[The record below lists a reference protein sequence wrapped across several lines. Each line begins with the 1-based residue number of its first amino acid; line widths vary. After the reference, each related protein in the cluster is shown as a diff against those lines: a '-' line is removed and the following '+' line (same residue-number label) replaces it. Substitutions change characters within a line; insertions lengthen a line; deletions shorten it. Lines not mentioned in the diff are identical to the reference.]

1 MWNETFDTPDYVF
14 GTEPAAFLRAQ
25 AGFLKP
31 GLKGLALADGEG
43 RNSVF
48 MAEQGVET
56 LAMDSA
62 PNALAKARALAEA
75 RGVQVAH
82 VEASI
87 TEWDWQPAAF
97 DLVVAVFI
105 QFLAPVE
112 RAAVFAG
119 MVRTLRPGGVLMLHG
134 YRPEQLAYGTGGP
147 RAEDQL
153 YTEALL
159 RESFAGLDMLVL
171 ESYDRD
177 LAEGVQHRGPSALID
192 LIARKPARKPT

>member
-14 GTEPAAFLRAQ
+14 GTEPAAFLRVH

-48 MAEQGVET
+48 MAGQGVET

-75 RGVQVAH
+75 RGVRVAH

-105 QFLAPVE
+105 QFLAPAE

-147 RAEDQL
+147 RAENQL

-159 RESFAGLDMLVL
+159 RESFAALDILVL
-171 ESYDRD
+171 DSYDRD
-177 LAEGVQHRGPSALID
+177 LAEGARHRGPSALID
-192 LIARKPARKPT
+192 LIARKPA